1 VSKGDRHR
9 SKRWKRETK
18 YEMIISSSPFSPHL
32 LKKRKKRRIG
42 PSFEGESRAIKML
55 MSSTQRR
62 PQHCHKDMEKEEMA
76 GRFLFF
82 SHLLPSIWR
91 RVTQHL

>member
-1 VSKGDRHR
+1 ME
-9 SKRWKRETK
+9 KRDKIRDD
-18 YEMIISSSPFSPHL
+18 YILLPLFSSSL
-32 LKKRKKRRIG
+32 EEEKKRRIG